1 MKKLMIGLAAAGLCT
16 AVFADVSSANVVGYN
31 TGAMVEGWNYTGPV
45 FIQVSGAKSINLQD
59 IQMNAACPNQMANI
73 NVRNASE
80 SCLEDYVWF
89 KNYDGVAGP
98 SGLEQSVPAGKNG
111 LWFHK
116 VYKFIYYT
124 EEELE
129 VNAEYWIF
137 DEGYEDFDYWEFV
150 TNKEFA
156 AGEGFLLQSMS
167 ADYSL
172 SVLAPYDL

>member
-1 MKKLMIGLAAAGLCT
+1 M
-16 AVFADVSSANVVGYN
+16 FADVASQNVVGYN
-31 TGAMVEGWNYTGPV
+31 TGATVEGWNYTGPV

-59 IQMNAACPNQMANI
+59 IQMNATCPNQMANI
-73 NVRNASE
+73 NVRDAGE

-89 KNYDGVAGP
+89 KNNGGEAGP
-98 SGLEQSVPAGKNG
+98 SGLKQPVPTGKYG

-129 VNAEYWIF
+129 ENAEYWIF
-137 DEGYEDFDYWEFV
+137 DEGYEDFDHWEFV
-150 TNKEFA
+150 TDKEFA

-172 SVLAPYDL
+172 SILAPYDL